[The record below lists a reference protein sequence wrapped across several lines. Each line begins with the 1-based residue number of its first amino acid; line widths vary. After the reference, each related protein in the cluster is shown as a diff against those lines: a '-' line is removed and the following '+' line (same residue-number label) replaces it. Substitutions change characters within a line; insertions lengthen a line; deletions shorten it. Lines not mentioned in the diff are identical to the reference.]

1 MSQSKKFITF
11 KSEFNKFLSLQIP
24 NSNDINHKAIKY
36 AISNGGKRIRAYL
49 LFTLGK
55 HFGISKNVLNILG
68 ASIEMIH
75 AYSLV
80 HDDLPCMDDDDL
92 RRPLSTR
99 RRRRGTAPASQ
110 YSTYTCHDHTSTS
123 GMSAQEKNGQKNSRA
138 LTGCRF
144 RCRRCWKSFASAPF

>member
-1 MSQSKKFITF
+1 MNQSKKFVTF

-24 NSNDINHKAIKY
+24 NSNDLNHKAIKY

-55 HFGISKNVLNILG
+55 HFGISKNVLNTFS

-92 RRPLSTR
+92 RRGKL
-99 RRRRGTAPASQ
+99 
-110 YSTYTCHDHTSTS
+110 TCHKKFDE
-123 GMSAQEKNGQKNSRA
+123 AQA
-138 LTGCRF
+138 LLVGCLTVT
-144 RCRRCWKSFASAPF
+144 CL